1 MNSMKIPTMR
11 KRTSR
16 IRNVPQS
23 NEIRRIAER
32 KTMLQQNMMYF
43 FRYSKEKTASVMA
56 ALMATWISASMI
68 IAIVKRSSLSNDSVV
83 VQIHSAI
90 ETKKLR

>member
-1 MNSMKIPTMR
+1 MR

-16 IRNVPQS
+16 KRNVPRS

-68 IAIVKRSSLSNDSVV
+68 IATVKRSSPSNDSVV

>member
-1 MNSMKIPTMR
+1 MR

-16 IRNVPQS
+16 KRNVPRS